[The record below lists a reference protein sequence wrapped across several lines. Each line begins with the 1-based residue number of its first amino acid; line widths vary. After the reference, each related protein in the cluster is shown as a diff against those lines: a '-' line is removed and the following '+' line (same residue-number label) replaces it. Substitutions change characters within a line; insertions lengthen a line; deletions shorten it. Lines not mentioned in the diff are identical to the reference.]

1 MSYIA
6 LYRKW
11 RPLTFSDVVEQSNVV
26 RTLKNSVFSD
36 RIAHAYLFCG
46 TRGTGKTTLAKI
58 FARAINCLNPIDG
71 NPCNECEICK
81 GSLNDSLLD
90 IVELD
95 AASNNSVQDIR
106 QLCEES
112 AYLPA
117 QAKRKVYIIDEV
129 HMLSTAA
136 FNALLKTLEEPPKTV
151 VFILATTDPQKLPAT
166 ILSRCQRFD
175 FKRIGK
181 EGIAN
186 RLKHIAESTGVAL
199 SDDAA
204 DLLALLADGAL
215 RDGISI
221 LDQCISVGGNN
232 IDAST
237 VRSIMGIS
245 EVDNLINSG
254 HALVNGDVQLILES
268 LNNARS
274 SGLDMARFCTSLIEY
289 FRCLLMMK
297 ISPSAANAEELYGE
311 HVSTL
316 AQQAEAF
323 STDKLIYVIKELAN
337 TEEHLNYS
345 TQPYILIETA
355 LVRLCLCLADYNE
368 PTAEKVDSLEKQ
380 ISALKYEIEQ
390 LKKGAVLQ
398 PATSVPVI
406 NSTPT
411 VNNSPAPATKAD
423 TVPAI
428 DPEPVVA
435 QSAQPAQST
444 QSTQPAQSTQ
454 TTVQQIAQPVEQSV
468 ETKVSQ
474 SSQSSTLRPG
484 PFEEFSEILSFLSDN
499 APKSLF
505 AFLNL
510 AECAITNNGNVEI
523 YMPSENMKNSVNT
536 PENQHYVQEAFE
548 RLFKESPSVRF
559 LTTKEKKTS
568 GPVFKSKH
576 VATTISQHAQQ
587 APEQQASTQQS
598 PAQQT
603 ASTAPENIPDGFVG
617 SGNDEQYYG
626 EEDAPF
632 DIFPDEGSAPLNSND
647 LESNLMSMAEDMG
660 IPFEME

>member
-26 RTLKNSVFSD
+26 RTLKNSVISG

-58 FARAINCLNPIDG
+58 FARAINCLNPVDG

-136 FNALLKTLEEPPKTV
+136 FNALLKTLEEPPQTV

-186 RLKHIAESTGVAL
+186 RLKHIAESSGVTL
-199 SDDAA
+199 SDEAA

-254 HALVNGDVQLILES
+254 RALVDGNVQLVLDS

-274 SGLDMARFCTSLIEY
+274 SGLDMTRFCTSLIEY

-297 ISPSAANAEELYGE
+297 ISPEAANAEELYGE
-311 HVSTL
+311 HVGTL
-316 AQQAEAF
+316 AGQVAAF
-323 STDKLIYVIKELAN
+323 SSEKLIYVIRELAS

-368 PTAEKVDSLEKQ
+368 PTAEKVDDLEKQ
-380 ISALKYEIEQ
+380 IVALKYEIQQ
-390 LKKGAVLQ
+390 LRQGVATGTLAPTSTQVTQVTQAVQAAQAAQPIKPAQTVQSAHPPQ
-398 PATSVPVI
+398 PA
-406 NSTPT
+406 
-411 VNNSPAPATKAD
+411 KA
-423 TVPAI
+423 AQ
-428 DPEPVVA
+428 PEKVA
-435 QSAQPAQST
+435 QPSQPSQS
-444 QSTQPAQSTQ
+444 
-454 TTVQQIAQPVEQSV
+454 VQPVKPDIPV
-468 ETKVSQ
+468 TATATPK
-474 SSQSSTLRPG
+474 SSGSASTGLKPG
-484 PFEEFSEILSFLSDN
+484 PFAEFSEILSYISDN

-510 AECAITNNGNVEI
+510 AECSITPEGNVDI
-523 YMPSENMKNSVNT
+523 YMPSDNMKNSINT
-536 PENQHYVQEAFE
+536 LENQGYVQEAFE

-559 LTTKEKKTS
+559 MTAKEKRSS
-568 GPVFKSKH
+568 GPVFKSQH
-576 VATTISQHAQQ
+576 VATTISQ
-587 APEQQASTQQS
+587 

-603 ASTAPENIPDGFVG
+603 APATPAPTDNIPDGFV
-617 SGNDEQYYG
+617 SNASDEHYYSA
-626 EEDAPF
+626 EDAPF
-632 DIFPDEGSAPLNSND
+632 DVFPDDGGDANSED
-647 LESNLMSMAEDMG
+647 LETNLKSMAEEMG
-660 IPFEME
+660 IPFGIE

>member
-11 RPLTFSDVVEQSNVV
+11 RPLTFSDVVEQSNIV
-26 RTLKNSVFSD
+26 RTLKNSVISD

-71 NPCNECEICK
+71 DPCNECEICK

-136 FNALLKTLEEPPKTV
+136 FNALLKTLEEPPKSV

-186 RLKHIAESTGVAL
+186 RLKYIAESTGVTL

-221 LDQCISVGGNN
+221 LDQCISVGGNS
-232 IDAST
+232 IDSST

-311 HVSTL
+311 HVGTL
-316 AQQAEAF
+316 DAQAKAF

-337 TEEHLNYS
+337 IEERLNYS

-390 LKKGAVLQ
+390 LKKGMFSQ
-398 PATSVPVI
+398 PTTCTPATDIGTPIASRVPTRPI
-406 NSTPT
+406 PSTPII
-411 VNNSPAPATKAD
+411 P
-423 TVPAI
+423 
-428 DPEPVVA
+428 
-435 QSAQPAQST
+435 QSSV
-444 QSTQPAQSTQ
+444 QSTQPTIQQVAQPAEQ
-454 TTVQQIAQPVEQSV
+454 PIIQPVETKPAQSN
-468 ETKVSQ
+468 Q
-474 SSQSSTLRPG
+474 ASTLRPG

-510 AECAITNNGNVEI
+510 AECAITNEGNVEI
-523 YMPSENMKNSVNT
+523 YLPSENMKNSVNT
-536 PENQHYVQEAFE
+536 PDNQQYVQKAFE
-548 RLFKESPSVRF
+548 KLFKESPSVRF
-559 LTTKEKKTS
+559 LTMKEKKTS

-576 VATTISQHAQQ
+576 VATTISQPANQALAQ
-587 APEQQASTQQS
+587 QQASI
-598 PAQQT
+598 QQT
-603 ASTAPENIPDGFVG
+603 APTMQENIPDGFVG
-617 SGNDEQYYG
+617 DGSDKQYYG

-632 DIFPDEGSAPLNSND
+632 DIFPDDGNTPLNIDD
-647 LESNLMSMAEDMG
+647 LESSLMSMAEDMG